1 MPFPPQQ
8 PNTDHEE
15 RSMDAPAREA
25 RISAA
30 FVAVTDT
37 LTKDFD
43 VVDLLHTLVESCTTI
58 FGVDAGGLMLADPQG
73 DLQLVAST
81 SEGADLVE
89 IMQLD
94 AARGPCIECFTT
106 GKAISVANIETSGE
120 RWPEF
125 QAEALRMGYR
135 SVHATP
141 MHLRGQ
147 IIGTINLFG
156 TRILDL
162 SDREAAVAQALA
174 DVATIGI
181 LQDRVLRE
189 SHLLAE
195 QLHRA
200 LDSRVL
206 IEQAKGVIAQSAS
219 ASMDEAFA
227 VLRSYSRNHNL
238 TIRSVAES
246 ITTRT
251 LDVSALTAAAEPQRT
266 KVAPRHSNK
275 A

>member
-1 MPFPPQQ
+1 
-8 PNTDHEE
+8 
-15 RSMDAPAREA
+15 MDATTREA
-25 RISAA
+25 RIGAA
-30 FVAVTDT
+30 FVAVADT

-43 VVDLLHTLVESCTTI
+43 VVDLLHTLVESCTSI
-58 FGVDAGGLMLADPQG
+58 LDVDAGGLMLADPQG
-73 DLQLVAST
+73 ELQLVAST

-106 GKAISVANIETSGE
+106 GIAISVANIEASGR

-125 QAEALRMGYR
+125 QAEALRMGYL

-141 MHLRGQ
+141 MRLRGQ
-147 IIGTINLFG
+147 VIGTMNLFG
-156 TRILDL
+156 TRTVEL
-162 SDREAAVAQALA
+162 SARDAAVAQALA

-206 IEQAKGVIAQSAS
+206 IEQAKGVIAQSTS

-227 VLRSYSRNHNL
+227 VLRNYSRNHNVTL
-238 TIRSVAES
+238 RSVAES

-251 LDVSALTAAAEPQRT
+251 LEVSALTAVAEARRTPAAP
-266 KVAPRHSNK
+266 KHSTRS
-275 A
+275 